1 MEENRKFIYIEQFLD
16 ALAAVDSYEAK
27 GTATY
32 ALCYYAITGEYPEE
46 ATDADKMYVGAN
58 MKMIEGQEKWRNEKT
73 EGGKSSGNK
82 KQQISDEELTIAI
95 KELYQQLGRVPREP
109 ELLRYTNTSAT
120 IRKREPWKDRN
131 KICGVS
137 IDGTK
142 IVEEE
147 NKKCVETNF
156 VERNKNCVQKQ
167 IFNF

>member
-1 MEENRKFIYIEQFLD
+1 MEESKKFVYVEQFLD

-32 ALCYYAITGEYPEE
+32 ALCYYAMTGEFPEE

-58 MKMIEGQEKWRNEKT
+58 IKMIEGQEKWRNEKT
-73 EGGKSSGNK
+73 EGGKASGGK
-82 KQQISDEELTIAI
+82 KQQISDDELTVAI

-109 ELLRYTNTSAT
+109 EILRYTHTSAT
-120 IRKREPWKDRN
+120 LRKRDPWKDRN

-142 IVEEE
+142 IVEDE
-147 NKKCVETNF
+147 NKKCGETNF
-156 VERNKNCVQKQ
+156 VDGNKNCGKKQ